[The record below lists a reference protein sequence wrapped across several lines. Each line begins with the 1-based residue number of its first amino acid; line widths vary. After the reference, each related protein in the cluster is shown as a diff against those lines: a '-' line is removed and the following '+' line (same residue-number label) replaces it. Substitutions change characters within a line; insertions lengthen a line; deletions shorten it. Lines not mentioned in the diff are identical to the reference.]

1 MEQKRPCHGTELKY
15 VRFPFMLYTFP
26 FSRLCLHDSISTGLL
41 LPCTPICSDLTHP
54 LGHNSNGGMAGTKS
68 LSQSTNKLQ
77 TCALSSPLWPPLSAC
92 RALSRPA
99 VSDDDDNNT
108 LPEYLLGVKH
118 PARHFIF
125 ILMLKSPNYPMIEV
139 QFGHMRKL
147 RFKHVKG
154 LEEGWLKMNL
164 GSELR
169 SLSPKALRYFK
180 QRILS
185 QNLMTRRLCSANE

>member
-26 FSRLCLHDSISTGLL
+26 FSRLCLRDSISTGPL

-125 ILMLKSPNYPMIEV
+125 ILLRGDGNIHRSGVEVGEGVELKRGKIKNKKILQKKVESIGKMLEI
-139 QFGHMRKL
+139 R
-147 RFKHVKG
+147 
-154 LEEGWLKMNL
+154 
-164 GSELR
+164 
-169 SLSPKALRYFK
+169 K
-180 QRILS
+180 QR
-185 QNLMTRRLCSANE
+185 